1 MTHEIRIDDALG
13 VCGVREDT
21 RLLAETAYAVVR
33 GACAPC
39 RALDL
44 GAGSGYVGIYLALRG
59 WQVDAVDVSPRAL
72 ALARR
77 NAELNG
83 VAPRI
88 YQSNLFSD
96 VRGQFDVIACNPP
109 MRGDE
114 TEGSRL
120 VTATLRR
127 VGALANALMRVT
139 QPVLERKRIDFLA
152 DIARGARPHLAPGGW
167 LLLVISPLEQA
178 ELPACA
184 PGLALS
190 ESRTVPGIPGLV
202 VAAFSYPAGQM
213 AGDHASN
220 PHSKKASSAP
230 QQSTRKAHNNGTR

>member
-1 MTHEIRIDDALG
+1 MTHDIRIDDALG

-21 RLLAETAYAVVR
+21 RLLAETAYTVAR
-33 GACAPC
+33 GACNPC
-39 RALDL
+39 CALDL

-72 ALARR
+72 DLARR
-77 NAELNG
+77 NAGLNG

-88 YQSNLFSD
+88 YQSNLFSN
-96 VRGQFDVIACNPP
+96 VAGQFDVIACNPP
-109 MRGDE
+109 MRADE

-120 VTATLRR
+120 ITATLRR

-152 DIARGARPHLAPGGW
+152 EIARGARPHLAPGGR

-178 ELPACA
+178 ELPACV
-184 PGLALS
+184 PGLALE

-202 VAAFSYPAGQM
+202 VAVFSYAAGQPAGS
-213 AGDHASN
+213 HASN
-220 PHSKKASSAP
+220 PHPNKASSAP
-230 QQSTRKAHNNGTR
+230 QRPARKAHNNGTR

>member
-1 MTHEIRIDDALG
+1 VTGEIRIEDALG
-13 VCGVREDT
+13 VCSVREDT
-21 RLLAETAYAVVR
+21 RLLAEMAYATML
-33 GACAPC
+33 GSCAPC

-44 GAGSGYVGIYLALRG
+44 GTGTGYVGIYLSLRG
-59 WQVDAVDVSPRAL
+59 WQVEAVDVSPRAL

-96 VRGQFDVIACNPP
+96 ARGPYDVIAFNPP
-109 MRGDE
+109 MREDE

-127 VGALANALMRVT
+127 VGLLANALMRVT

-152 DIARGARPHLAPGGW
+152 EIARSARPHLAPCGR

-178 ELPACA
+178 ELPDCVA
-184 PGLALS
+184 GLSLV
-190 ESRTVPGIPGLV
+190 ESRTVPGIPGLA
-202 VAAFSYPAGQM
+202 VAVFAFAG
-213 AGDHASN
+213 
-220 PHSKKASSAP
+220 
-230 QQSTRKAHNNGTR
+230 